1 MQWNSVQA
9 LKKKK
14 EEGNCDICYNVD
26 EPRGHY
32 VTLNKPVTER
42 QILCDSTYVRY
53 LK

>member
-1 MQWNSVQA
+1 MQWDSAQA

-14 EEGNCDICYNVD
+14 KKEIVTCYNVD

-42 QILCDSTYVRY
+42 QILCESTYVRY